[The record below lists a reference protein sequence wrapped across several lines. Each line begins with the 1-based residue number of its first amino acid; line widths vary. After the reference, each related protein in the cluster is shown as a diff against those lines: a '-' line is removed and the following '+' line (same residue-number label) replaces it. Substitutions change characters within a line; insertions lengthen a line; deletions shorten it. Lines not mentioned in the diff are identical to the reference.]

1 VLVFTHTMPGEG
13 GVCGVTAGVLLEVVD
28 FAVVEVGGV
37 ALAVVFVGAAGVEG
51 VVAGVGVFAEVVV
64 AVDAFEPVVV
74 EVPEVPP
81 DDLLDLDFEGFLFGV
96 EVLFDVEVLDEVE
109 VLEDPVGAC
118 DLISFGETRISSS
131 ANKTGG
137 TTLLRRGK
145 VILSVS

>member
-1 VLVFTHTMPGEG
+1 MPGEG
-13 GVCGVTAGVLLEVVD
+13 GVCGVAAEVLLEVVD
-28 FAVVEVGGV
+28 FGVVEVGGA

-51 VVAGVGVFAEVVV
+51 VVAGVGVFVEVVA
-64 AVDAFEPVVV
+64 AVDVFEPVVV

-118 DLISFGETRISSS
+118 DLISLEETTAMSS
-131 ANKTGG
+131 ATKRGL
-137 TTLLRRGK
+137 TTLLRMGK
-145 VILSVS
+145 IMLSIS